1 MGIPLQQTKLWQS
14 FLTDLGETSF
24 FHTEKSFTYLATLKS
39 TPFGNYL
46 YCPYGPH
53 SDTKSGFKKALEA
66 LKTLAKSKSAIF
78 IRIEPQSPQIAQE
91 ALNSANAKKVIDLTP
106 AHTMLLDLSPSK
118 DQLVANF
125 SQTTRNRFNTSAKR
139 GITITNTKNPD
150 DLTHL
155 IRFQSAVARSRHF
168 HAFSPKYLK
177 TELNQPFATLY
188 LAHFSS
194 PIQNPTT
201 QNPKNR
207 AQASSKSQNQ
217 PKTPSNKSSFLEKP
231 ETTPPNTEVVGAS
244 LFFDHANT
252 RYYMQSGT
260 DLDPKYKNL
269 SANVSILG
277 TAILDA
283 KEKGLK
289 FFDFWGIAP
298 ENAPKNHPWAGFT
311 KFKKTFGGFPVAYCG
326 THDIILNPLKYHL
339 YQSARKLNRLARK
352 LVKN

>member
-24 FHTEKSFTYLATLKS
+24 FHTEKSFTYLAILKS

-46 YCPYGPH
+46 YCPYGPY

-78 IRIEPQSPQIAQE
+78 IRIEPQTPQIAQE
-91 ALNSANAKKVIDLTP
+91 ALNSANAKKVLDLVP

-118 DQLVANF
+118 DQLIANF

-139 GITITNTKNPD
+139 GITITSTKNPD
-150 DLTHL
+150 DLAHL

-194 PIQNPTT
+194 PTQNPTI

-207 AQASSKSQNQ
+207 AQASSISESPQN
-217 PKTPSNKSSFLEKP
+217 S
-231 ETTPPNTEVVGAS
+231 EVVGAS
-244 LFFDHANT
+244 LFFDHADT

-277 TAILDA
+277 AAILDA

-298 ENAPKNHPWAGFT
+298 ENAPKNHPWIGFT
-311 KFKKTFGGFPVAYCG
+311 KFKKTFGGFPVTYCG
-326 THDIILNPLKYHL
+326 THDIVLNPLKYHL

-352 LVKN
+352 LIKN